1 MKSER
6 NHLDRTD
13 LNILRQLQGNG
24 RMSNVELSQSVNLSP
39 APCLV
44 RVKKLEKE
52 GFISGYSAELDALK
66 LGLGLLAYV
75 EITLNRT
82 TPDIFEKFKTSIQDI
97 DEIEDCH
104 MVAGGFDYLL
114 KVRCRDMEDYRRIL
128 GEKIAAISGISQTH
142 TYVVME
148 QVKTGRTIKI

>member
-1 MKSER
+1 MKTDK
-6 NHLDRTD
+6 NQLDRTD
-13 LNILRQLQGNG
+13 LKILRSLQDNG
-24 RMSNVELSQSVNLSP
+24 RMSNVELADIVNLSP
-39 APCLV
+39 APCLARV
-44 RVKKLEKE
+44 RKLEQQ
-52 GFISGYSAELDALK
+52 GFISGYRAELDALK

-82 TPDIFEKFKTSIQDI
+82 TPDIFDRFKDAIQKI

-114 KVRCRDMEDYRRIL
+114 KVRCADMEDYRRIL
-128 GEKIAAISGISQTH
+128 GEKIAAIQGIAQTH

-148 QVKTGRTIKI
+148 QVKTGRSIKI